1 MGNLPFYVIEHK
13 RALIP
18 LAEWD
23 TLFANAEFEYED
35 MVEQEDKRIPMSNR
49 TRARQCKEEDFSN
62 DDATK
67 AYYGSYKQYIM
78 LCPAQDKLHMQNSL
92 DDPAYRRRFNFIVR
106 PRYVADMPHDTHTAA
121 ERKAID
127 LYVND
132 LQLRQGIKDNIVD
145 YSIYGAKP
153 VVMDVRF
160 NGRVQ
165 LQSGREIFGTHE
177 LQW

>member
-1 MGNLPFYVIEHK
+1 ME
-13 RALIP
+13 
-18 LAEWD
+18 
-23 TLFANAEFEYED
+23 
-35 MVEQEDKRIPMSNR
+35 
-49 TRARQCKEEDFSN
+49 
-62 DDATK
+62 
-67 AYYGSYKQYIM
+67 
-78 LCPAQDKLHMQNSL
+78 NSL

-106 PRYVADMPHDTHTAA
+106 PRYVADKSDGTMAQGTHTAD

-145 YSIYGAKP
+145 FSVYGAKP